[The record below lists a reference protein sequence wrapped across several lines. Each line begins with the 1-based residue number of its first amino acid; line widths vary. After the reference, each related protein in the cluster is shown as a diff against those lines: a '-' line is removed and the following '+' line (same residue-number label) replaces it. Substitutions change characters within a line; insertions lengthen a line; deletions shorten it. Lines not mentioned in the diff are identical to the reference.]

1 MENQTIP
8 EPTGVSLKAA
18 FLLLRELRRYPQ
30 LPSIEQLALIL
41 DDVLSYEWAVRL
53 LRLEAED
60 HNKYGPHANVYE
72 FNEWA
77 ANVLLGPDF
86 REMGLGAIATDPE
99 VFVLPIGP
107 RQPSIYPPP
116 PKETAV

>member
-30 LPSIEQLALIL
+30 LPSVEQLALIL
-41 DDVLSYEWAVRL
+41 DNVLNYEWAVRL

-60 HNKYGPHANVYE
+60 HNPYGPDANVYE
-72 FNEWA
+72 FNDWA
-77 ANVLLGPDF
+77 ANVLVGPDF
-86 REMGLGAIATDPE
+86 RKVGPDANPDVLVE
-99 VFVLPIGP
+99 VIGP
-107 RQPSIYPPP
+107 RQPSIYPAP
-116 PKETAV
+116 PKEDAA